1 MRKSLLSFG
10 HDVHAELA
18 RFSQTKNNT
27 RMNSQP
33 IELTFVQALCF
44 VCRKLAELFTDHTPS
59 KRFALEQR
67 TLSQT
72 TNMKGNQQNENA

>member
-1 MRKSLLSFG
+1 MGVGSMRKSLHSFG

-18 RFSQTKNNT
+18 GFSQTKNNA

-33 IELTFVQALCF
+33 IKLTFVQALCF
-44 VCRKLAELFTDHTPS
+44 VCRLLAELFTDHAPS
-59 KRFALEQR
+59 KRFALEDQ

-72 TNMKGNQQNENA
+72 NTLK